1 MALDVIFRIAAR
13 MEARKRGIISSN
25 NPSNSNGFIQM
36 LAIHGSKSGLS
47 ILPSGS
53 IEFYSPLT
61 NLFPGNQARK
71 SMLRDIIMDEIR
83 PKRMYFN
90 EIRE

>member
-1 MALDVIFRIAAR
+1 
-13 MEARKRGIISSN
+13 
-25 NPSNSNGFIQM
+25 M
-36 LAIHGSKSGLS
+36 LAIHGSNSGLS

-90 EIRE
+90 EIREWYIVSLTNKGYEEDKD